1 MNSSKKH
8 SQWKVNTINS
18 ELNMPCSH
26 LHESVTANVYQ
37 FGSVS
42 NQTFYKRG
50 VFCFFFFDVSG
61 GLSPAKMQQMWKELT
76 NRVTEAK
83 GLSEGNQDPCVNDM
97 MSTKAI
103 GRQDGVQQASSQRA
117 EWYDPSVGAAKLI
130 VRTETTL
137 AFSC

>member
-1 MNSSKKH
+1 
-8 SQWKVNTINS
+8 
-18 ELNMPCSH
+18 MPCSH

-42 NQTFYKRG
+42 NQTFRGLFVKG
-50 VFCFFFFDVSG
+50 VFLFFFFFDVSG

-130 VRTETTL
+130 VRSETML